1 MASIRL
7 GRYEAADGDL
17 PEVCIVCGAPGDVYR
32 LKNFSW
38 HPKWVYFFILL
49 GLLPLV
55 IIALILTKRMSVR
68 APVCRDHR
76 YHWIWRSWVIGG
88 SLVLLIAL
96 FFVAMVIGS
105 SLERRANGGDFF
117 GVICGGFVALGI
129 VWLIAAVAVQST
141 AVRATEITD
150 REITL
155 AGVSPKFVEAVL
167 ERDAEEEDDEEER
180 RERERLRR
188 RRLHD
193 AELARDLDEEA
204 PPVRRSDHFKEKD
217 G

>member
-17 PEVCIVCGAPGDVYR
+17 PEVCIVCGAPADGYK

-38 HPKWVYFFILL
+38 HPKWVYFFIVL

-68 APVCRDHR
+68 APICRDHR
-76 YHWIWRSWVIGG
+76 YHWIWRSWAIGG
-88 SLVLLIAL
+88 SLVLLIV
-96 FFVAMVIGS
+96 FFIAAMVIGS
-105 SLERRANGGDFF
+105 SLESRANGGDFF
-117 GVICGGFVALGI
+117 GIICGGFVALGLI
-129 VWLIAAVAVQST
+129 WLIAAVAVQST
-141 AVRATEITD
+141 AVRASEITD

-155 AGVSPKFVEAVL
+155 TGVSHKFVEAVL
-167 ERDAEEEDDEEER
+167 ERDEAEVEEEER

-193 AELARDLDEEA
+193 AELARDLDEDA
-204 PPVRRSDHFKEKD
+204 PSVRPRTDHFKEKD
-217 G
+217 R